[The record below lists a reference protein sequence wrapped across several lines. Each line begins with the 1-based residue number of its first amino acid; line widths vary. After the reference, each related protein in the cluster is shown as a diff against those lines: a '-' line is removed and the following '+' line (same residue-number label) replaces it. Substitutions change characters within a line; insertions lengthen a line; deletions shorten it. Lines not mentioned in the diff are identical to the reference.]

1 MRGSRKHL
9 GNLLNDVG
17 DDFIGWG
24 GGVLRGV
31 GEGGGVGRWFRLGS
45 FWGRGRVWVGLKSA
59 SLLLKTKYSSTHWR
73 GLESL
78 GRDLVVDGIGWDLD
92 ITRSALLQDIREHL
106 VESFSPGSIGDW
118 RDSI

>member
-1 MRGSRKHL
+1 
-9 GNLLNDVG
+9 LLREEG
-17 DDFIGWG
+17 PSG
-24 GGVLRGV
+24 GEAGI
-31 GEGGGVGRWFRLGS
+31 S
-45 FWGRGRVWVGLKSA
+45 FLNTSVIKEAHR
-59 SLLLKTKYSSTHWR
+59 R

-118 RDSI
+118 RDSIQ